1 MISIAVYNIFLP
13 GYLSP
18 TALNPASITG
28 GARLTTEPPVQGTLF
43 CGVNGASVA
52 AAAAALQAALPTGN
66 QQGLMHVYLQSNDNT
81 A

>member
-1 MISIAVYNIFLP
+1 MVTIALFNVFLP

-28 GARLTTEPPVQGTLF
+28 GGRLTTEPPVQGTLF
-43 CGVNGASVA
+43 LGVNGASAA

-66 QQGLMHVYLQSNDNT
+66 QQGLMHVYAQSNDTT